1 MSQIINAP
9 TTSTPLE
16 ALQLVMI
23 ANGTTTAS
31 GSNYD
36 FDLGDD
42 SVFQV
47 NLQSGSSITLDATA
61 PHKLNLAAGL
71 YQINLA
77 QWLQTTNNIYGLSD
91 TSLQV
96 STDPN
101 FTITDVLY
109 DRTHFWFG
117 NGNSPNAAV
126 IQDNNHSFTFN
137 TTTATTLYFRIR
149 NTNAASSTFYVRG
162 SATDALTTLDVVR
175 LGDALS

>member
-1 MSQIINAP
+1 MSQVHVP
-9 TTSTPLE
+9 STTVPLE
-16 ALQLVMI
+16 ALQLQMI

-47 NLQSGSSITLDATA
+47 NLQSGSSITLDPTA
-61 PHKLNLAAGL
+61 PHKLNLAPGL

-77 QWLQTTNNIYGLSD
+77 QWLQTSANIYGLSD

-96 STDPN
+96 STDSN
-101 FTITDVLY
+101 FITTNVLY

-117 NGNSPNAAV
+117 NGSSPNAAV

-137 TTTATTLYFRIR
+137 TTSATTLYFRIR
-149 NTNAASSTFYVRG
+149 NTNAASSSFFVRG

-175 LGDALS
+175 LGDALE

>member
-9 TTSTPLE
+9 ATSTPLE
-16 ALQLVMI
+16 ALQLQMI

-47 NLQSGSSITLDATA
+47 NLQSGSSITLESGS
-61 PHKLNLAAGL
+61 PHKLNLASGL

-77 QWLQTTNNIYGLSD
+77 PWLQTSSDIYGLSD
-91 TSLQV
+91 TLLLV

-101 FTITDVLY
+101 FIITNVLN

-117 NGNSPNAAV
+117 NGTSPKATV
-126 IQDNNHSFTFN
+126 IQDNNHAFTFN

-149 NTNAASSTFYVRG
+149 NTNDASSSFYIRG
-162 SATDALTTLDVVR
+162 SVTDALTTLDVVR